1 MNPFSYGKIV
11 RDQQF
16 YDREEPFSTILSTIS
31 GGNNVVL
38 YAPRRYGKS
47 SLVMKVMQELER
59 KGTPCVYL
67 DLMRACSADD
77 FIRLYARNIYK
88 RQASLFEKG
97 LQQVME
103 WMKRLRPQVT
113 LDDQGKPELV
123 LDFSPNQL
131 TSEMIANVFDLPER
145 LSTRQGH
152 MVIIL
157 DEFQEIAAFSDQFP
171 LERIFRSCMQQHRQ
185 VTYLFLGSKTHLLQQ
200 MFSKQ
205 SRPFYQSAKTLSLGK
220 PPFGESI
227 AFVNKRFSD
236 AGITLSKASAE
247 RIVQEAA
254 NIPYYIQFLASE
266 LFQQMVD
273 KSKKVLSEEDVQ
285 VACRNISS
293 LKSDLY
299 EEHFG
304 SLSMNQ
310 RKIIHALAAEGV
322 LRFTEAYRLRYHL
335 PVSSSI
341 NSAVKQ
347 LLEQGHIEKQEHGYE
362 VADPFFKLWLLQLQ
376 DQPER

>member
-16 YDREEPFSTILSTIS
+16 YDREDPFSTILSTIS

-47 SLVMKVMQELER
+47 SLVMKVMQELEL

-131 TSEMIANVFDLPER
+131 TSEMISNVFDLPER
-145 LSTRQGH
+145 LSARQGR

-200 MFSKQ
+200 MFSKR

-236 AGITLSKASAE
+236 AGITLSKASAK

-304 SLSMNQ
+304 GLSMNQ
-310 RKIIHALAAEGV
+310 RKLIHALAAEGV

-362 VADPFFKLWLLQLQ
+362 LADPFFKLWLLQLQ
-376 DQPER
+376 DQPTN

>member
-131 TSEMIANVFDLPER
+131 TSEMISNVFDLPER
-145 LSTRQGH
+145 LSARQGH

-273 KSKKVLSEEDVQ
+273 KSKKVFSEEDVQ

>member
-1 MNPFSYGKIV
+1 
-11 RDQQF
+11 
-16 YDREEPFSTILSTIS
+16 
-31 GGNNVVL
+31 
-38 YAPRRYGKS
+38 
-47 SLVMKVMQELER
+47 
-59 KGTPCVYL
+59 
-67 DLMRACSADD
+67 
-77 FIRLYARNIYK
+77 
-88 RQASLFEKG
+88 
-97 LQQVME
+97 ME

-131 TSEMIANVFDLPER
+131 TSEMISNVFDLPER
-145 LSTRQGH
+145 LSARQGH

>member
-131 TSEMIANVFDLPER
+131 TSEMISNVFDLPER
-145 LSTRQGH
+145 LSARQGH

>member
-131 TSEMIANVFDLPER
+131 TSEMISNVFDLPER

>member
-131 TSEMIANVFDLPER
+131 TSEMISSVFDLPER
-145 LSTRQGH
+145 LSARQGH

-200 MFSKQ
+200 MFSKR

>member
-16 YDREEPFSTILSTIS
+16 YDRKEPFSTILHTIS

-131 TSEMIANVFDLPER
+131 TSEMISNVFDLPER
-145 LSTRQGH
+145 LSTRQGR

-200 MFSKQ
+200 MFSKR

-236 AGITLSKASAE
+236 SGITLSKASAE

-310 RKIIHALAAEGV
+310 RTIIHALAAEGV

-347 LLEQGHIEKQEHGYE
+347 LLEQGHIEKQEHAYE
-362 VADPFFKLWLLQLQ
+362 VADPFFKLWLLELQ
-376 DQPER
+376 DHPTN

>member
-16 YDREEPFSTILSTIS
+16 YDREAPFSTILSTIS

-88 RQASLFEKG
+88 RQVSLFEKG

-131 TSEMIANVFDLPER
+131 TSEMISNVFDLPEK
-145 LSTRQGH
+145 LSARQGR

-200 MFSKQ
+200 MFSKR

-310 RKIIHALAAEGV
+310 RKTIHALAAEGV
-322 LRFTEAYRLRYHL
+322 LRFTGAYRLRYHL

-362 VADPFFKLWLLQLQ
+362 LADPFFKLWLLQLQ
-376 DQPER
+376 DQPTN